1 MNNRG
6 PIAISIALIAAMLA
20 ASLWVWHLIPPG
32 TPIPI
37 HWDAFGKPNGFARA
51 PLGLFMAPAMAA
63 LIVILFIAIPA
74 IEPRRMNLLR
84 SAKFYHAVWIGVV
97 LLMAVVHTLALYSA
111 LHAGV
116 QVGGIVIPAVCLLV
130 IVIGNYLGKTR
141 SMFLGG
147 IRTPWSLTSEYSWQR
162 TNSLAGK
169 LFMLAGM
176 AGFVAVFM
184 MPLMQAV
191 EILVSALLAAC
202 VISVVMSY
210 VYWQR
215 DPDRQ
220 TGDIAP
226 G

>member
-1 MNNRG
+1 MNNRA
-6 PIAISIALIAAMLA
+6 PLMISFAIVAAMLA
-20 ASLWVWHLIPPG
+20 TSLWAWHVLPSG
-32 TPIPI
+32 AAIPI
-37 HWDAFGKPNGFARA
+37 HWDIHGKPNGFAKA
-51 PLGLFMAPAMAA
+51 PLGLFLAPAVTA
-63 LIVILFIAIPA
+63 LITMLFVAIPV
-74 IEPRRMNLLR
+74 IEPRRPNLLS

-97 LLMAVVHTLALYSA
+97 LLMAVVHALALYSMM
-111 LHAGV
+111 HAGAG
-116 QVGGIVIPAVCLLV
+116 VGGVIIPAVCLLM

-162 TNSLAGK
+162 THSLAGK

-184 MPLMQAV
+184 FTLSQAG

-202 VISVVMSY
+202 VVSVVMSY
-210 VYWQR
+210 IYWQR